1 MVTFNNPIISGF
13 NPDPSVVRVGND
25 YFLVTSSFEYFPGLP
40 IYYSRDLLN
49 WQLIGHGLTRS
60 SQLNI
65 RTVEPSA
72 GVWAPTI
79 RFHGGK
85 FYLTT
90 AKWDRYRPQIDVRIG
105 SFQAYFWGGVIADEA
120 LFRKGYYQEGF
131 TSLPTIFGMT
141 NHGMIRC
148 ILIIQALIKM

>member
-1 MVTFNNPIISGF
+1 MGTFNNPIISGF

-40 IYYSRDLLN
+40 IYHSKDLLN

-90 AKWDRYRPQIDVRIG
+90 AKWDRYRPQTDVRIG
-105 SFQAYFWGGVIADEA
+105 SFQTYMQSGVIANEA
-120 LFRKGYYQEGF
+120 LFRKEYSQEVSI
-131 TSLPTIFGMT
+131 SLPTIFGMT
-141 NHGMIRC
+141 NRGLIRC

>member
-1 MVTFNNPIISGF
+1 MRAFNNPIIPGF

-40 IYYSRDLLN
+40 IYHSRDLLN

-72 GVWAPTI
+72 GIWAPTI

-90 AKWDRYRPQIDVRIG
+90 AKWDRYRPQTDVRLSG
-105 SFQAYFWGGVIADEA
+105 FQTYIQGGVIANEA
-120 LFRKGYYQEGF
+120 LFRREFSREGSTF
-131 TSLPTIFGMT
+131 LLKIFGTT
-141 NHGMIRC
+141 NHGLILY

>member
-1 MVTFNNPIISGF
+1 MGTFNNPIISGF
-13 NPDPSVVRVGND
+13 NPDPSVARVGSD

-40 IYYSRDLLN
+40 IYHSRDLLN

-79 RFHGGK
+79 RFHSGK

-90 AKWDRYRPQIDVRIG
+90 AKWDRYRPQTDVCIS
-105 SFQAYFWGGVIADEA
+105 SFQTYIQGGVIANEA
-120 LFRKGYYQEGF
+120 LLRREFSREGS

-141 NHGMIRC
+141 NHGPIRY
-148 ILIIQALIKM
+148 ILIIQALIKT